1 MRRLLCLFSSI
12 VAIVAMVA
20 GCGADIA
27 GTNPVDEVENL
38 AQAGRV
44 TVSIAPPEVAARALS
59 DRFVF
64 DDVLVQFRR
73 ASDDAVAR
81 QAVLTLANPSV
92 TFKGLPGGFVGYAYA
107 AVRRDGVVFT
117 DGQSSPVTIVA
128 GKTVKAA
135 IKIAATTAEARMVAP
150 ATSGATVTTPT
161 PGIILNVC
169 DPGGKPVSAHLYRV
183 SASGAILK
191 DLGVRTGTNEDLSW
205 GDSGLG
211 DGEHHYR
218 LETATASG
226 GNGEF
231 SFSLVV
237 DTSGGL
243 NIEISSQGRG

>member
-1 MRRLLCLFSSI
+1 LCLFSSI

>member
-1 MRRLLCLFSSI
+1 MRVRCVLFSS
-12 VAIVAMVA
+12 AMIVAMLA

-27 GTNPVDEVENL
+27 GTNPTDEVADL
-38 AQAGRV
+38 AQAGGV
-44 TVSIAPPEVAARALS
+44 TVSIAPEVAARALS
-59 DRFVF
+59 DRFLF

-92 TFKGLPGGFVGYAYA
+92 TFRGLPGGFVGYAYA

-135 IKIAATTAEARMVAP
+135 IKIAATTAEVKMVAP

-183 SASGAILK
+183 SASGAVLK
-191 DLGVRTGTNEDLSW
+191 DLGVRTGTSEDLSW

-211 DGEHHYR
+211 DGTHHYR

-226 GNGEF
+226 GSSEF

-243 NIEISSQGRG
+243 NIEISSSQGRG

>member
-1 MRRLLCLFSSI
+1 
-12 VAIVAMVA
+12 MVA

>member
-1 MRRLLCLFSSI
+1 M
-12 VAIVAMVA
+12 AMVA